1 MTLVANAL
9 QWSIKRQ
16 FLRYIASMADGRC
29 SVTDGADL
37 VLTPSRPGISAPER
51 AGGEDEIERSAGAPE
66 ASRSDQFSFGFT
78 GHEVGQRSVTVSFC
92 GDVRFSGHYGFL
104 FVRIAD
110 PAIEVGPDRNG
121 VLTIASPDPTEPDAS
136 RIPFARLRISEDARV
151 GTQVRLT
158 RQGAELFGGAY
169 DESEPLDDLALPVSA
184 ARAVLATFARLETAH
199 PDSNGSRDRAP
210 HNP

>member
-16 FLRYIASMADGRC
+16 FLRYI
-29 SVTDGADL
+29 
-37 VLTPSRPGISAPER
+37 
-51 AGGEDEIERSAGAPE
+51 
-66 ASRSDQFSFGFT
+66 
-78 GHEVGQRSVTVSFC
+78 
-92 GDVRFSGHYGFL
+92 
-104 FVRIAD
+104 
-110 PAIEVGPDRNG
+110 
-121 VLTIASPDPTEPDAS
+121 AS